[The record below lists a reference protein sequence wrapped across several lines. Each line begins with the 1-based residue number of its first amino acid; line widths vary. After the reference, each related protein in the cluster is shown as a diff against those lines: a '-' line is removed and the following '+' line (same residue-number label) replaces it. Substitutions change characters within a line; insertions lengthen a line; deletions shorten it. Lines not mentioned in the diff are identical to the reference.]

1 MADAAETF
9 VAECFWPGVSTDD
22 VEALDRRARAA
33 AAETGPDR
41 PIRYLGSILIRE
53 DEVVF
58 CQFEGCADTVRETAE
73 RAGVPFDRILATR
86 RSPG

>member
-9 VAECFWPGVSTDD
+9 VAECFWPGVSSAD
-22 VEALDRRARAA
+22 VDELDRRVRAVT
-33 AAETGPDR
+33 AEIGPR
-41 PIRYLGSILIRE
+41 QPIQYLGSILIRE

-58 CQFEGCADTVRETAE
+58 CQFEGDADAVRETAE

-86 RSPG
+86 RSVG

>member
-1 MADAAETF
+1 LADAAETF
-9 VAECFWPGVSTDD
+9 LAECFWPGVSSDD
-22 VEALDRRARAA
+22 VEALDRRVRAA
-33 AAETGPDR
+33 ARLERGS
-41 PIRYLGSILIRE
+41 PIRYLGSILVRE

-58 CQFEGCADTVRETAE
+58 CQFEGDAETVRRTAE